1 MFAAAKQRLE
11 REHNQRAWAVW
22 HIAALPRAKE
32 MPDLSRL
39 QVRSQ
44 RSSAQSWQEQL
55 QIMQMWAAQRQ
66 QAQQLLEQEDET
78 INGR

>member
-32 MPDLSRL
+32 MPDLSKL

-44 RSSAQSWQEQL
+44 RSTGQTWQEQF
-55 QIMQMWAAQRQ
+55 QVMQMWAAQQQ
-66 QAQQLLEQEDET
+66 QAMRLLEQEDRAT
-78 INGR
+78 NGR